1 MLTAP
6 RAREQP
12 PQSVWWS
19 ARNEFAFRRWAGTT
33 PTYATRDYAP
43 NAKLGFLAGLALW
56 TVGALGGVVGPA
68 LFGPLPG
75 WETMLL
81 ADAEVLGVPVG
92 LLSLVVFGVELPLA
106 E

>member
-12 PQSVWWS
+12 PQSVRWS

-92 LLSLVVFGVELPLA
+92 LLSLVVFGVELPPV

>member
-1 MLTAP
+1 M
-6 RAREQP
+6 
-12 PQSVWWS
+12 
-19 ARNEFAFRRWAGTT
+19 RRWAGTT
-33 PTYATRDYAP
+33 PTYATRDYAR

-81 ADAEVLGVPVG
+81 ADAEVLGVLVG